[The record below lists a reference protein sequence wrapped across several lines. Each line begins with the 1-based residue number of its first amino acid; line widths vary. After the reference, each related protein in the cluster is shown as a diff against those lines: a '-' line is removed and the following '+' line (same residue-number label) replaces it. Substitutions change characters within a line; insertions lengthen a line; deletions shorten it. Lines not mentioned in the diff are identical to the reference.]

1 MINVAYLIIKHAR
14 AQREN
19 KGLHYNLDLIL

>member
-14 AQREN
+14 AQRAN
-19 KGLHYNLDLIL
+19 KGLHYNVDLK